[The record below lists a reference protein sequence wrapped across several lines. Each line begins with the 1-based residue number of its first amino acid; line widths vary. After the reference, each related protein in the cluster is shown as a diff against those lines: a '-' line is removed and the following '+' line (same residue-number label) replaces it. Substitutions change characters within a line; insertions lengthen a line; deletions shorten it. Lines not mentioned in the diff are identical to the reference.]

1 MPVEHL
7 DILVVG
13 AGLSGIGAAC
23 RLTEAFPTKSLAIFE
38 AREESG
44 GTWDLF
50 RYPGVRSDS
59 DMFTLGYPFRPWASA
74 QSIAPAASILAYVR
88 ETAEAYGVDRRIRYR
103 HRVVAADWSPGDAHW
118 RVQVDRGD
126 GLGTVAMTCSFLFVC
141 SGYYRYDEGFSP
153 DFPGRDDF
161 AGRVI
166 HPQHWPADF
175 DATGKRIVVIGSGA
189 TGVTLLPALAET
201 AEHVTMLQRSP
212 TYIAALPG
220 RDEGFE
226 KLSRRIPLRIASR
239 ISRWK
244 GIVRALVSYRISRTQ
259 PDRMKAIL
267 RSGVSHRL
275 PEGFDVDK
283 HFTPSYDPWDE
294 RLCIVPDGD
303 FFKAIRHGKADVVT
317 DRIETFTRDG
327 IRLASGEVLDAD
339 VIVTATGLN
348 LLLFGGMKLSI
359 DGHPL
364 DPADRVTY
372 KGMMLEGVPNLAFA
386 IGYTNASWTLK
397 IDLVARYV
405 ERILRYQ
412 DRHHLATVTAVA
424 PSDVGPL
431 EPLID
436 LSSGYIRRGI
446 AQMPKQGRVAPWR
459 LHQNY
464 PRDVRLFRLGRLRG
478 DGLRFSKAEPR
489 KTRASESG
497 VRA

>member
-7 DILVVG
+7 DVLIVG

-23 RLTEAFPTKSLAIFE
+23 RLTKAFPSKSIAILE
-38 AREESG
+38 AREASG

-59 DMFTLGYPFRPWASA
+59 DMFTLGYPFRPWASS
-74 QSIAPAASILAYVR
+74 QSIAPAASILEYIR
-88 ETAEAYGVDRRIRYR
+88 ETATAYDIDRRIRYR
-103 HRVVAADWSPGDAHW
+103 HRVVSADWSSAEALWHV
-118 RVQVDRGD
+118 RVDRGD
-126 GLGTVAMTCSFLFVC
+126 GADPVDLTCSFLFCC
-141 SGYYRYDEGFSP
+141 SGYYRYDEGFRP
-153 DFPGRDDF
+153 EFPGEADF
-161 AGRVI
+161 AGDII
-166 HPQHWPADF
+166 HPQHWPDDF

-201 AEHVTMLQRSP
+201 AAHVTMLQRSP

-220 RDEGFE
+220 TDRGYER
-226 KLSRRIPLRIASR
+226 LSRRIPVRLASR

-244 GIVRALVSYRISRTQ
+244 GIYRALLSYQISRRQ
-259 PDRMKAIL
+259 PARMKALL

-283 HFTPSYDPWDE
+283 HFTPAYDPWDE

-303 FFKAIRHGKADVVT
+303 FFRAIRRGTADVVT
-317 DRIETFTRDG
+317 DRIDTFTPGG
-327 IRLASGEVLDAD
+327 IRLGSGDELAAD
-339 VIVTATGLN
+339 VIVTATGLS
-348 LLLFGGMKLSI
+348 LLLFGGIALSR
-359 DGHPL
+359 DGVPF

-372 KGMMLEGVPNLAFA
+372 KGMMLDGVPNLAFA

-397 IDLVARYV
+397 IDLVVRYV
-405 ERILRYQ
+405 ERILRHQ
-412 DRHHLATVTAVA
+412 DRHHLDTATPTA

-436 LSSGYIRRGI
+436 LRSGYIRRGI

-464 PRDVRLFRLGRLRG
+464 PRDVRLFRFGRLTG
-478 DGLRFSKAEPR
+478 DGLRFSKSHA
-489 KTRASESG
+489 TRRPEWEVVS
-497 VRA
+497 

>member
-1 MPVEHL
+1 MTVEHL
-7 DILVVG
+7 DVLIVG

-23 RLTEAFPTKSLAIFE
+23 RLTTAFPTKTIAVFE
-38 AREESG
+38 AREASG

-59 DMFTLGYPFRPWASA
+59 DMFTLGYPFRPWASST
-74 QSIAPAASILAYVR
+74 SIAPAASILRYIR
-88 ETAEAYGVDRRIRYR
+88 ETATAYGVDRRIRYR
-103 HRVVAADWSPGDAHW
+103 HRVVSADWSVDDAFW
-118 RVQVDRGD
+118 RVRVDRGD
-126 GLGTVAMTCSFLFVC
+126 GADPVELTCSFLFAC
-141 SGYYRYDEGFSP
+141 SGYYRYDEGYRP
-153 DFPGRDDF
+153 AFPGEDEF
-161 AGRVI
+161 AGRLI
-166 HPQHWPADF
+166 HPQHWPDDF

-189 TGVTLLPALAET
+189 TGVTLVPALAET

-220 RDEGFE
+220 TDAGYE
-226 KLSRRIPLRIASR
+226 KLSRRVPAGVASR
-239 ISRWK
+239 VSRWK
-244 GIVRALVSYRISRTQ
+244 GIYRALLSYQISRKQ

-283 HFTPSYDPWDE
+283 HFSPTYDPWDE

-303 FFKAIRHGKADVVT
+303 FFKAIRHGRADVVT
-317 DRIETFTRDG
+317 DRIDTFTPG
-327 IRLASGEVLDAD
+327 GVRLASGDELPAD

-348 LLLFGGMKLSI
+348 LLLFGGVALSI
-359 DGHPL
+359 DGQAF

-372 KGMMLEGVPNLAFA
+372 KGMMLDGVPNLAFA
-386 IGYTNASWTLK
+386 LGYTNASWTLK
-397 IDLVARYV
+397 IDLVIRYV
-405 ERILRYQ
+405 ERILRYR
-412 DRHHLATVTAVA
+412 DRHGLDTVTPRA
-424 PSDVGPL
+424 PTDVGPL

-464 PRDVRLFRLGRLRG
+464 PRDVKLFRFSRLTG
-478 DGLRFSKAEPR
+478 DGLRF
-489 KTRASESG
+489 TRAKARQ
-497 VRA
+497 RAEWVVAP